1 MSIMYATIEK
11 LYLEGRLT
19 EAGLNN
25 AITRG
30 WITDDEK
37 ARIMEKMAE

>member
-1 MSIMYATIEK
+1 MGIMYATIEK
-11 LYLEGRLT
+11 LYLDGRLT

-37 ARIMEKMAE
+37 VRIMEKAE